1 MNCRDAPRR
10 VSACLCRKQILNIG
24 SNLTGFMLFLAQ
36 NEPIIEE
43 KPLILH
49 RFKLVMMEISR
60 EILQYLH
67 YHPLSSRD
75 EIANGVA
82 FEGSDATMK
91 RLIAAGVQN
100 GDIMVEGK
108 GRATRYRLSN
118 QAHLLMPLNLDTY
131 FALDVDERQV
141 QSSYN
146 FALIREQ
153 LPDVKLFSADEEA
166 RLRELQAE
174 FRQHVNEMT
183 PNEYRKEMER
193 LGIDLSWKSS
203 QIEGNTYSLLETE
216 RLLRESKTANGKT
229 KEEAVMLL
237 NHKDALRFVLD
248 NPDYLQPLS
257 VSRIEDI
264 HQLLTKELS
273 VDKGVRR
280 RRVGITGTNYHPLDN
295 EFQIREAMRD
305 MCNLINGKESV
316 FEKALLALVLLS
328 YIQAFTDGNK
338 RTARITSNAIL
349 IANGYCPLSFRSVD
363 SIDYKKAMLIFYEQ
377 NNLYAFKQI
386 FIEQFEFA
394 VREYF

>member
-1 MNCRDAPRR
+1 MD
-10 VSACLCRKQILNIG
+10 V
-24 SNLTGFMLFLAQ
+24 
-36 NEPIIEE
+36 
-43 KPLILH
+43 
-49 RFKLVMMEISR
+49 SR
-60 EILQYLH
+60 EILQFLY

-75 EIANGVA
+75 EISQGTA

-91 RLIAAGVQN
+91 RLIASGIQE
-100 GDIMVEGK
+100 GDIVAEGK
-108 GRATRYRLSN
+108 ARATRYRLSD

-141 QSSYN
+141 QTSFN
-146 FALIREQ
+146 FDLIRKQ
-153 LPDVKLFSADEEA
+153 LPAVTLFSAEELA
-166 RLRELQAE
+166 LLQGLQTE
-174 FRQHVNEMT
+174 FRQHINEMT
-183 PNEYRKEMER
+183 ENEYRKEMER

-216 RLLRESKTANGKT
+216 RLLRESKTADGKT

-237 NHKDALRFVLD
+237 NHKDALRFILD
-248 NPDYLQPLS
+248 NPDNLQTLT
-257 VSRIEDI
+257 VSHIEDI

-273 VDKGVRR
+273 VDRGIRH

-305 MCNLINGKESV
+305 TCDLINGKENI
-316 FEKALLALVLLS
+316 FEKALLTLVLLS
-328 YIQAFTDGNK
+328 YIQAFSDGNK
-338 RTARITSNAIL
+338 RTARITCNAIL

-386 FIEQFEFA
+386 FIDQFEFA